1 MDKLLLTIEVP
12 SVEQIF
18 DFTAPKTITPGLM
31 RELLYQ
37 VLAELTG
44 GAYIPSGAELL
55 CRRDLGELTARTT
68 LPTEVSLEDSGVQ
81 MGDHLILF

>member
-37 VLAELTG
+37 VLAELTA
-44 GAYIPSGAELL
+44 GAKTGRFCPRK
-55 CRRDLGELTARTT
+55 CRWKTAVYRWAT
-68 LPTEVSLEDSGVQ
+68 
-81 MGDHLILF
+81 I

>member
-44 GAYIPSGAELL
+44 GPTSLPAQNCCAGAKTGRFCPRK
-55 CRRDLGELTARTT
+55 CRWKTAVYRWAT
-68 LPTEVSLEDSGVQ
+68 
-81 MGDHLILF
+81 I

>member
-55 CRRDLGELTARTT
+55 CQREDRKV

>member
-44 GAYIPSGAELL
+44 GAYIPAGAKTGRS
-55 CRRDLGELTARTT
+55 CPRKYRWKTAVYRWAT
-68 LPTEVSLEDSGVQ
+68 
-81 MGDHLILF
+81 I

>member
-44 GAYIPSGAELL
+44 GLHPFLRRTAVPARRPEGLAHGSIAGRQRCTDGRPSDPVLK
-55 CRRDLGELTARTT
+55 
-68 LPTEVSLEDSGVQ
+68 Q
-81 MGDHLILF
+81 

>member
-37 VLAELTG
+37 
-44 GAYIPSGAELL
+44 AYIPSGAELL
-55 CRRDLGELTARTT
+55 CRREDRKV

>member
-1 MDKLLLTIEVP
+1 MDKLLLTNEVP

-37 VLAELTG
+37 VLADKE
-44 GAYIPSGAELL
+44 
-55 CRRDLGELTARTT
+55 
-68 LPTEVSLEDSGVQ
+68 
-81 MGDHLILF
+81 F

>member
-55 CRRDLGELTARTT
+55 CRREDRKV
-68 LPTEVSLEDSGVQ
+68 LPTEVPLEDSCVQ

>member
-55 CRRDLGELTARTT
+55 CRREDRKV
-68 LPTEVSLEDSGVQ
+68 LPTEVLLEDSGVQ

>member
-37 VLAELTG
+37 VLADRRV
-44 GAYIPSGAELL
+44 L
-55 CRRDLGELTARTT
+55 CR
-68 LPTEVSLEDSGVQ
+68 
-81 MGDHLILF
+81 

>member
-55 CRRDLGELTARTT
+55 CRREDRKVLS
-68 LPTEVSLEDSGVQ
+68 TEVPLEDSGVQ

>member
-44 GAYIPSGAELL
+44 GAYIPSGAGLP
-55 CRRDLGELTARTT
+55 CRREDRKV
-68 LPTEVSLEDSGVQ
+68 LPTEVPLEVSGVQ

>member
-55 CRRDLGELTARTT
+55 RRREDRKV

>member
-55 CRRDLGELTARTT
+55 CRPEGFAHGSAAGRQRCTDGRPSDPVLK
-68 LPTEVSLEDSGVQ
+68 Q
-81 MGDHLILF
+81 

>member
-31 RELLYQ
+31 CELLYQ
-37 VLAELTG
+37 VLAELTV
-44 GAYIPSGAELL
+44 GAYIPSGAEVL
-55 CRRDLGELTARTT
+55 CLREEQRV

>member
-55 CRRDLGELTARTT
+55 CRREDRKV
-68 LPTEVSLEDSGVQ
+68 LPTEVPLEDSGVH

>member
-55 CRRDLGELTARTT
+55 CRREDRKV
-68 LPTEVSLEDSGVQ
+68 LPTEVPLEDSSVQ

>member
-31 RELLYQ
+31 RELLYPH
-37 VLAELTG
+37 LTYENKNFHIRHEFNAIYTG
-44 GAYIPSGAELL
+44 
-55 CRRDLGELTARTT
+55 
-68 LPTEVSLEDSGVQ
+68 
-81 MGDHLILF
+81 LFSNVFPVVIQ

>member
-12 SVEQIF
+12 SVEQVF

-55 CRRDLGELTARTT
+55 CRREDRKV
-68 LPTEVSLEDSGVQ
+68 LPMEVPLEDSGVQ

>member
-55 CRRDLGELTARTT
+55 CRREDRKV
-68 LPTEVSLEDSGVQ
+68 LPTQGSLEDSGVQ

>member
-1 MDKLLLTIEVP
+1 MEKLLLTIEVP

-18 DFTAPKTITPGLM
+18 DLTVPKTITPGLM

-44 GAYIPSGAELL
+44 GAYIPSGAELM
-55 CRRDLGELTARTT
+55 CRREDRKV

>member
-55 CRRDLGELTARTT
+55 KTGRSCPRKYRWKTAVYRWAT
-68 LPTEVSLEDSGVQ
+68 
-81 MGDHLILF
+81 I